1 MSVKPIKTITCL
13 IMLLI
18 FCTSN
23 SLADEKYTAN
33 ECFEKLSRGTL
44 KFNMALDNAIFKPVA
59 KGYRALPVPI
69 RKGSS
74 NFVNNLRSLL
84 TLSNNVLQGDLK
96 GAANTAGRFAVNTT
110 VGILGIF
117 DPAEKM
123 GLNKRGREDF
133 GQTLGVWGADTGCY
147 FVLPIFGP
155 TTARDAFGLVGNV
168 FIDPVYLVTHN
179 TETDMVIGND
189 NLQEHNYYY
198 YRGADAVD
206 FRSKNIES
214 IESLQ
219 NNSIDFYASI
229 KSLYLQNRAQKIANS
244 PIANKQ
250 QDDSDWEEIDNQ

>member
-123 GLNKRGREDF
+123 GLNKRSREDF

-244 PIANKQ
+244 PISNKQ